1 VVQEDAKVK
10 RLKVAIVLVLIG
22 GLLTTAA
29 FFMAFLFAEV
39 QSFGTETF
47 PEPIETVFPNTGV
60 SDAGYSYGRPWFS
73 QKIFYFHVPVAE
85 ASFLILLIAAF
96 FSGRFLFT
104 KKASDDTKARVAME
118 TALIFVILTMITGVL
133 WTRAS
138 WGVWWEW
145 EPRLTTYFIMMLMMI
160 AYFVLRSSI
169 EEEERRATYAAVFG
183 ILAAINAPISF
194 MITRII
200 PSNHPV
206 VFQSGMAS
214 SNLLPFIIGQIGM
227 LMIGYGIYVVRMSE
241 ERLRERT
248 EVTKEALE
256 G

>member
-1 VVQEDAKVK
+1 VRQ
-10 RLKVAIVLVLIG
+10 LKLAIVLVLIG

-29 FFMAFLFAEV
+29 FFMAFFTAEV
-39 QSFGTETF
+39 QSFGTVTF
-47 PEPIETVFPNTGV
+47 EEPIQTAYPFVQETAQGQ
-60 SDAGYSYGRPWFS
+60 YQYGRPWFS

-85 ASFLILLIAAF
+85 ASFLVLIIAAF
-96 FSGRFLFT
+96 FSVRFLMT
-104 KKASDDTKARVAME
+104 KRQEYDTKARVAME
-118 TALIFVILTMITGVL
+118 TSLIFVILTMITGVL

-160 AYFVLRSSI
+160 AYFVLRSSV
-169 EEEERRATYAAVFG
+169 EEDERRATYAAVFG

-194 MITRII
+194 MITRVI
-200 PSNHPV
+200 PSSHPV
-206 VFQSGMAS
+206 VFQSGMAT

-227 LMIGYGIYVVRMSE
+227 LMLGYGIYVLRMSE
-241 ERLRERT
+241 ERLRDR
-248 EVTKEALE
+248 VDIAKEALE